1 MHRPQNVPVPVTPP
15 PVVTKPG
22 TFTAEAELK
31 TDELMDLGD
40 SLGEV
45 LKTAVPNTLKLSV
58 RIELGG
64 EPKASEAKARAL
76 EKLSD
81 VAASKVTGIETALKP
96 TVVKDGGHPM
106 RSARAGASEAASGEL
121 SS

>member
-1 MHRPQNVPVPVTPP
+1 VKLQRPQNVPVPVTPP

-45 LKTAVPNTLKLSV
+45 LKAAVPNTLKLNV
-58 RIELGG
+58 RLELGG
-64 EPKASEAKARAL
+64 EPKASEAKVKAINAILAKVKKGL
-76 EKLSD
+76 E
-81 VAASKVTGIETALKP
+81 LK
-96 TVVKDGGHPM
+96 
-106 RSARAGASEAASGEL
+106 
-121 SS
+121 